1 MKVYFQERIW
11 LYFSIWRQPDSEEA
25 EGFRAEPG
33 EVEQKGYCATAQTV
47 SELVRELSSA
57 SESWIYTGFL
67 HTQG

>member
-1 MKVYFQERIW
+1 MALFFY
-11 LYFSIWRQPDSEEA
+11 LATARQRDEA
-25 EGFRAEPG
+25 KRNRAEPG